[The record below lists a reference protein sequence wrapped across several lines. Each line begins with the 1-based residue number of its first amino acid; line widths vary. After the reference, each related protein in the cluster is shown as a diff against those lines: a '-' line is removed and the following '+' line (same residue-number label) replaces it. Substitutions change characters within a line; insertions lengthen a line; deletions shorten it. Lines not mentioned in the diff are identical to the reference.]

1 MKVDSTAP
9 VHSHHYAQPR
19 AIENGKGK
27 AAESPAFQ
35 ARAGLAESGDVPF
48 GKLVSE
54 IAKSRKDAPPEAPV
68 VPEAPDAP
76 ESGLPIDV

>member
-35 ARAGLAESGDVPF
+35 ARAGLGEAGEVPF

-54 IAKSRKDAPPEAPV
+54 IAKSRKDA
-68 VPEAPDAP
+68 VPEAPESPA
-76 ESGLPIDV
+76 SGLPIDV